1 MKYSIDKLAAWL
13 APLILLTAC
22 STPAPKPVVTQQAET
37 PKEQL
42 RIEAAS
48 EEFSKALKSMAE
60 KKYDQ
65 AEERLLEMAKQYPD
79 LPGVYANLGILYTQT
94 ERDKEAQESFK
105 RALELKPNFPAVLNN
120 LAYLHRTQGR
130 FELALKTYEHA
141 LKVDPSYAD
150 THLNLGILYDLYLLD
165 PVNAL
170 RQYQVYLDMTNAPE
184 SDPVRKWVADL
195 SNRAEKT
202 AQEPAQGD

>member
-1 MKYSIDKLAAWL
+1 MKYSTKTLLAWL
-13 APLILLTAC
+13 APLVLLSAC
-22 STPAPKPVVTQQAET
+22 SAPAPKPVVTQEAET

-48 EEFSKALKSMAE
+48 AEFSKALKSMAD

-65 AEERLLEMAKQYPD
+65 AEEQLLEMARQYPD

-94 ERDKEAQESFK
+94 DRDKEAQESFQ
-105 RALELKPNFPAVLNN
+105 RALELKPNFPAVLNH

-130 FELALKTYEHA
+130 FELALKTYEQA
-141 LKVDPSYAD
+141 LKIDPAYAD
-150 THLNLGILYDLYLLD
+150 THLNLGILYDLYLME

-170 RQYQVYLDMTNAPE
+170 RQYQIYVDMARPPE
-184 SDPVRKWVADL
+184 NDPVRKWVTDL
-195 SNRAEKT
+195 STRAEKT
-202 AQEPAQGD
+202 AQEPQQGN

>member
-1 MKYSIDKLAAWL
+1 MKYSTKNLAAWL
-13 APLILLTAC
+13 APVILLTAC
-22 STPAPKPVVTQQAET
+22 AAPAPKPVVTQQAET
-37 PKEQL
+37 AKEQL

-48 EEFSKALKSMAE
+48 AEFSQALKSMAD

-65 AEERLLEMAKQYPD
+65 AEEQLLEMARQYPE

-94 ERDKEAQESFK
+94 DRDKEAQESFK
-105 RALELKPNFPAVLNN
+105 RALELKPNFPAVLNY

-150 THLNLGILYDLYLLD
+150 THLNLGILHDLYLMD

-170 RQYQVYLDMTNAPE
+170 RQYQIYLDMTKPPE
-184 SDPVRKWVADL
+184 NDPVHKWIADL
-195 SNRAEKT
+195 STRAEKT
-202 AQEPAQGD
+202 TQEPAQGN